1 MTNLFCN
8 YQPSYILKKPFQ
20 LQIKKV
26 YYASYQIDT
35 LIIWSNR
42 VDWVEEIAA
51 FQWDILWAIFSFSFS
66 NLIYAT

>member
-51 FQWDILWAIFSFSFS
+51 L
-66 NLIYAT
+66 